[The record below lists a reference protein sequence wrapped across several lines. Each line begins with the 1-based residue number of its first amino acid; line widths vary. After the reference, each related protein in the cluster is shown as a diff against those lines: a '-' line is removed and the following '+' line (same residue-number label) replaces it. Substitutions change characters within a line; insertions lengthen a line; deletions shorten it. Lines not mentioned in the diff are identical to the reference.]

1 MKFSMYLN
9 NFLEIANVISKSIGK
24 DGNASFESV
33 DGKRV
38 SEHTIFKIHDNKLI
52 IQHRTSQS
60 FFKGSVDFKDIDI
73 VKEEY
78 QAREYQTKID
88 ELEKNTNRTEE
99 EESELDKLKL
109 SILKLFNFEVD
120 SFQLR
125 TILSVIPK
133 DESVITFE
141 LSDDCRQ
148 FEIHT
153 LHCDLKLPIYDRF
166 QDTTKEEEI
175 TILGTV
181 SANDFL
187 STINDLNKIVPS
199 ENILQNTP
207 ASCLHIFGKQDKLVF
222 MATNSVVLVEKTI
235 KLEDSEND
243 FTILLKPHLANLLL
257 SSKFEAD
264 DIVSI
269 YATKTQFG
277 IIDKY
282 NTLCLVAKAASNFI
296 PLQYEKFKAITSTE
310 QIINVQSGQFKNAV
324 DNVAKLCTISNEEI
338 FNVSLNKIVVENKN
352 KDKIEIPMTGDIDD
366 IQFKILKPSLSLLFH
381 LFSEKFNI
389 TWKKEN
395 KDNILMFQNLDSDNN
410 VEEDIFMIITTN
422 K

>member
-109 SILKLFNFEVD
+109 SIFKLFNFEVD

-235 KLEDSEND
+235 NLEDSEND

-338 FNVSLNKIVVENKN
+338 FNVSSNKIVVENKN